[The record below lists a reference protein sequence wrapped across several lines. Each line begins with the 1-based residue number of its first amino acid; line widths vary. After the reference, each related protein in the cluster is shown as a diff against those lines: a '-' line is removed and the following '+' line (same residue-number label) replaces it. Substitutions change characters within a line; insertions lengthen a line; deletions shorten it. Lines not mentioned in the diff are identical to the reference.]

1 VKRKIFSVS
10 SVLLILIIS
19 IAILVPGCDGGGGE
33 GTIDVNATL
42 DGDAWPGA
50 VDYTL
55 TPDSG
60 SPITGTSVPG
70 SHTAA
75 VSNWTCS
82 YDSGGPPGADLLDIT
97 PSATQELSD
106 GGTIT
111 FTLEFVTPQAL
122 DAFINFVTWTING
135 TPIGPSPNPLGVWV
149 GPDAI
154 IDAQYEEGVVGN
166 PNQTCQNV
174 KVKET
179 LQTTYHNNGT
189 DGEDNGRDKT
199 LHAVNAWGAVWGEPP
214 FEKKYDQKC
223 TVGGA
228 YVEPCYTIKVPF
240 CEEIILDVEIVT
252 KQHVGTCYTK
262 NVNWVRVNTGGGG
275 GGLISIPPATTT
287 DALFEDDASLF
298 VVGESFQMLTWGSIE
313 LDTGYV
319 DTNPAN
325 DTSMASG
332 LLTLLY
338 WPSGGPPPW

>member
-1 VKRKIFSVS
+1 VKRKIFSVW
-10 SVLLILIIS
+10 SVLLVLVIS
-19 IAILVPGCDGGGGE
+19 IAVLVPGCDGGGE
-33 GTIDVNATL
+33 GTIEVNATL
-42 DGDAWPGA
+42 DGVAWPGA

-55 TPDSG
+55 TPGTG
-60 SPITGTSVPG
+60 SPTTGSSVPD

-75 VSNWTCS
+75 TGNWTCS

-135 TPIGPSPNPLGVWV
+135 TPIGPNPPWGVLV
-149 GPDAI
+149 GPNAI

-189 DGEDNGRDKT
+189 EGVNDGKDKT
-199 LHAVNAWGAVWGEPP
+199 LHCVNAWGAVWGTPP
-214 FEKKYDQKC
+214 FEKKYSQQA

-228 YVEPCYTIKVPF
+228 DVEPCYTIKVPF
-240 CEEIILDVEIVT
+240 CEEIILDAEIET

-262 NVNWVRVNTGGGG
+262 NVNWVRVNTSGV
-275 GGLISIPPATTT
+275 GGLGAGILQTSTEAI
-287 DALFEDDASLF
+287 FEVDASAF
-298 VVGESFQMLTWGSIE
+298 VGGESFQMMTWGDIE
-313 LDTGYV
+313 LGPGYV

-332 LLTLLY
+332 VLTVVY
-338 WPSGGPPPW
+338 VHVP